1 MTATQPLRQQNR
13 HRSIAELDLEISR
26 AERTRAKWSL
36 DVEGMAVA
44 GRDQRRAQ
52 AMLKMADER
61 LDMLRGSRSVLIVS
75 EPSLVQV

>member
-36 DVEGMAVA
+36 DVEGMAAA

-75 EPSLVQV
+75 EPSPVQL

>member
-1 MTATQPLRQQNR
+1 MAAT
-13 HRSIAELDLEISR
+13 
-26 AERTRAKWSL
+26 
-36 DVEGMAVA
+36 

-75 EPSLVQV
+75 EPSPVQV